1 MLIFSRFYSFKNK
14 KNMLKSQKGMAL
26 LSVIIFTFV
35 LLSVGIAMLT
45 MAQNDTK
52 RSTLQRDSTKAF
64 YLAESGIEE
73 TFWKLN
79 NPEDNDGLTIINH
92 PNDTDRIIIF
102 GNNWEEPYHYPSGN
116 YIEYYE
122 VTISTVPAD
131 DPDRDDTVDE
141 MKDWVYIDSTGV
153 VKGNEVDVSG
163 KRTVRVK
170 AHLTITQNTSV
181 LYDKAILTDQLIT
194 FQGNPGSFIEGDVHS
209 NHSIEVKGPYT
220 HDGIATTAGVPED
233 WPDTSYSD
241 LNDLDDTDN
250 GDFSGPDNW
259 PTIPMPEV
267 PYDEFL
273 PMAESE
279 PSSSSPI
286 GIDSNYFPNGFDSK
300 DYPLDEFEFTGIV
313 YVVGDVIFRNAD
325 SLHITDGA
333 LIVVKNDPDDPHDS
347 TGTVEF
353 KNGSYL
359 TIDRTPEDELPDPLP
374 DNYYPG
380 PIALAAQSDIL
391 LHASSSSLNG
401 VVQSGGYYNDD
412 GELLPGGMVDFRN
425 SSVVT
430 GSVVAEEVW
439 MHNKTTINY
448 DGDFMDDFTVTTTG
462 DSLYRKTSWQEI
474 YI

>member
-1 MLIFSRFYSFKNK
+1 MLSFSRFFSVKNK

-79 NPEDNDGLTIINH
+79 NPEDDDGLTIINH
-92 PNDTDRIIIF
+92 PNDPDGIIIF

-209 NHSIEVKGPYT
+209 NHAIEVKGPYT
-220 HDGIATTAGVPED
+220 HDGMATTSGVPED
-233 WPDTSYSD
+233 PNDPYSS

-259 PTIPMPEV
+259 PTIPIPEV
-267 PYDEFL
+267 PYDEL
-273 PMAESE
+273 RDMAIANGTYY
-279 PSSSSPI
+279 P
-286 GIDSNYFPNGFDSK
+286 DGFDTNIEGRG
-300 DYPLDEFEFTGIV
+300 DHYFEG
-313 YVVGDVIFRNAD
+313 VVFVEGDVIFRNGD
-325 SLHITDGA
+325 SLNITDGA
-333 LIVVKNDPDDPHDS
+333 LVVAKYDPDDPDDP

-353 KNGSYL
+353 KNGSNL
-359 TIDRTPEDELPDPLP
+359 TIDRTPEDKLPDPLP

-380 PIALAAQSDIL
+380 PIALAAQGDIL

-401 VVQSGGYYNDD
+401 VVQSGGYYNED
-412 GELLPGGMVDFRN
+412 GELQPGGMIDFRN

-439 MHNKTTINY
+439 MHNMTTINY
-448 DGDFMDDFTVTTTG
+448 TGDYLDDFTVTTTG
-462 DSLYRKTSWQEI
+462 DSLYKKVSWQEI

>member
-1 MLIFSRFYSFKNK
+1 MLSFFRFFCFKSNK
-14 KNMLKSQKGMAL
+14 DILKSQKGMAL
-26 LSVIIFTFV
+26 LSVIILTFV
-35 LLSVGIAMLT
+35 LISVVVAMLT

-73 TFWKLN
+73 TLWKLN
-79 NPEDNDGLTIINH
+79 NPDDTNGISIPDDADFDH
-92 PNDTDRIIIF
+92 PRWGEID
-102 GNNWEEPYHYPSGN
+102 YHYPSGN
-116 YIEYYE
+116 NIEYYE
-122 VTISTVPAD
+122 VTISPVPEDVQLRAE
-131 DPDRDDTVDE
+131 DE
-141 MKDWVYIDSTGV
+141 KIKDWVYIDSTGV

-181 LYDKAILTDQLIT
+181 LYEKAILTDKLIT

-209 NHSIEVKGPYT
+209 NHAIEVKGPYT

-233 WPDTSYSD
+233 WPDTSYSA

-259 PTIPMPEV
+259 PIIPIPEV

-333 LIVVKNDPDDPHDS
+333 LIVVKNDPDDPDDS

-359 TIDRTPEDELPDPLP
+359 TIDRTPEDELPDSLP

-448 DGDFMDDFTVTTTG
+448 DGDFMDDFTVVTTG